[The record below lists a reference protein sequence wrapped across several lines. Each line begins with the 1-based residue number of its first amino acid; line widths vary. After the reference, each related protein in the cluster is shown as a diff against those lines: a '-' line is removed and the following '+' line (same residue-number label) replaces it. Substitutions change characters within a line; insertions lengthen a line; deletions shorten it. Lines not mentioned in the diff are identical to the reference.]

1 MDSKRLG
8 FIYFFQIR
16 KNVNYSDGSTEILRN
31 FDVKYNIE
39 IIRENKSTTLDV
51 FSIDYITNKRY
62 QTQSLEY
69 FFGNGGNNVVI
80 LEYIDSDE

>member
-16 KNVNYSDGSTEILRN
+16 KNVNYSDISTEILRN
-31 FDVKYNIE
+31 RYVKYNIE
-39 IIRENKSTTLDV
+39 ISKNKTIALEL
-51 FSIDYITNKRY
+51 FSINYITNKRY
-62 QTQSLEY
+62 LTPSLKY